1 MAGAQSSFTPAGGVS
16 GAVTT
21 VTSVLKTDLVIGE
34 DAQTAV
40 DFETA
45 NEIHFDADNAERV
58 SITSTGLTMS
68 SGSVLLN
75 AAVADASGTA
85 SGITAQFTA
94 GEDLEDGE
102 CVYLKAAD
110 TKMWK
115 AVSKAGGTGLITAD
129 IMCVAMCVADV
140 SADATGTF
148 LLQGFLR
155 ANTNFPTY
163 AIGETLYLPED
174 ETSGKNVPTGT
185 RPSTDGDFVQVVG
198 WAAGADTVFFNPSYA
213 IIEHA

>member
-1 MAGAQSSFTPAGGVS
+1 MGINYTPAGGVS

-21 VTSVLKTDLVIGE
+21 VTSVLKADLKIGE

-58 SITSTGLTMS
+58 SITATGLTMS
-68 SGSVLLN
+68 SGNILLN
-75 AAVADASGTA
+75 AAVADVDSTLCA

-102 CVYLKAAD
+102 CVYLKASD
-110 TKMWK
+110 TRMWK
-115 AVSKAGGTGLITAD
+115 AVSKVSGTGLITAD

-140 SADATGTF
+140 STGGTGTF

-174 ETSGKNVPTGT
+174 EEGGKNVPTGT
-185 RPSTDGDFVQVVG
+185 RPSSDGDFVQVVG
-198 WAAGADTVFFNPSYA
+198 WAAGADTVFFNPSYS

>member
-1 MAGAQSSFTPAGGVS
+1 MAGAQSSFTPAGTS

-21 VTSVLKTDLVIGE
+21 ITSLLATDIKIGE

-58 SITSTGLTMS
+58 SITATGLTMS
-68 SGSVLLN
+68 SGSILLN

-102 CVYLKAAD
+102 CVYLKASD
-110 TKMWK
+110 TRMWK
-115 AVSKAGGTGLITAD
+115 AVSKTGGTGLITAD

-174 ETSGKNVPTGT
+174 EASGKNVPTGT

-198 WAAGADTVFFNPSYA
+198 WAAGADTVFFNPSYS